1 VVLLGE
7 VGLGGELR
15 AVTRAA
21 ARVREAAKLGF
32 RRCVL
37 PAPGAPPEGEM
48 ADSTSVIEIVR
59 ARTLAQALEAAL
71 D

>member
-1 VVLLGE
+1 VALIGE

-15 AVTRAA
+15 AVTRLT

-32 RRCVL
+32 TRCVL
-37 PAPGAPPEGEM
+37 PATGPAPEKDAGGGYGG
-48 ADSTSVIEIVR
+48 IELVR